1 MLGRF
6 LALLVLVVF
15 TPAAFGQGSL
25 AAKLDAVMD
34 GPDYKHA
41 HWGALFVDAKTG
53 DPVYARNPD
62 MLFSPAS
69 VTKLYSCAAAL
80 VALGPDHRFVTPVYR
95 RGEMS
100 EVSPGTLRGDL
111 ILVAQ
116 GDLTFGG
123 RTDKD
128 GKVRFKDQD
137 HTYASDSTEHGVTDT
152 DPLQAFDDLAKQVKA
167 SGVTKVQGDVLI
179 DDRLFAWAT
188 STGSGPRAV
197 GPVIVNDNVIDL
209 IFTPGKKAGDPVTVT
224 IRPETSYVRADIQV
238 ETGAAGQTRLTVQ
251 DGELKNLVIR
261 GVVPAGGKPVL
272 KIVPV
277 EKPTEFARYLLIEAL
292 KRSGVTVTASLLTSP
307 DATALPEK
315 KEYEKLTKVA
325 TFTSPP
331 LKDTLTVTLK
341 VSHNLYASTLPLLVG
356 HKRNGSTILGA
367 GLRAQG
373 AVLKEIGVD
382 TGAISFGGGAG
393 GANADKAT
401 PRATVQLLRAM
412 QKRSEW
418 VAYKSALPILGVD
431 GTLATVVGSD
441 SPARGK
447 VFAKTGTLFWDDS
460 LNGRSML
467 TSKALAGV
475 MTTKEGRE
483 LVFALFVNDVPLPS
497 GVQPTRDGKVLGKLA
512 EIVHEHAPS
521 APAKPGR

>member
-1 MLGRF
+1 
-6 LALLVLVVF
+6 
-15 TPAAFGQGSL
+15 
-25 AAKLDAVMD
+25 
-34 GPDYKHA
+34 
-41 HWGALFVDAKTG
+41 
-53 DPVYARNPD
+53 
-62 MLFSPAS
+62 

-100 EVSPGTLRGDL
+100 EVSKGTLRGDL
-111 ILVAQ
+111 ILLAQ

-137 HTYASDSTEHGVTDT
+137 HTYAGDSTEHGVTDT

-167 SGVTKVQGDVLI
+167 AGVTKVQGDVLI
-179 DDRLFAWAT
+179 DDRLFQWAT

-197 GPVIVNDNVIDL
+197 GPVVVNDNVIDL
-209 IFTPGKKAGDPVTVT
+209 IFTPGKKAGDPVAVT
-224 IRPETSYVRADIQV
+224 MRPETGYVRADIQV
-238 ETGAAGQTRLTVQ
+238 ETGPAGRTRLTTVSG
-251 DGELKNLVIR
+251 DPKNLVIR

-272 KIVPV
+272 KIIPV
-277 EKPTEFARYLLIEAL
+277 ERPTEFARTLFIESL
-292 KRSGVTVTASLLTSP
+292 KRAGVTVTASPLTPP
-307 DATALPEK
+307 DAAALPEK
-315 KEYEKLTKVA
+315 AAYEKLTKVA
-325 TFTSPP
+325 AFTSPP
-331 LKDTLTVTLK
+331 LKDVLTVTLK

-356 HKRNGSTILGA
+356 QKRSGSTTLAA

-412 QKRSEW
+412 QKRPEW
-418 VAYKSALPILGVD
+418 EAYQAALPVLGVD

-447 VFAKTGTLFWDDS
+447 VFAKTGTLFWDDA

-475 MTTKEGRE
+475 MTTKDGRE
-483 LVFALFVNDVPLPS
+483 LAFAVFVNDVPLPS
-497 GVQPTRDGKVLGKLA
+497 GVQPTREGKVLGKLA
-512 EIVHEHAPS
+512 EIVYEYGP
-521 APAKPGR
+521 

>member
-1 MLGRF
+1 MLRRF
-6 LALLVLVVF
+6 LALLILVVF
-15 TPAAFGQGSL
+15 TQAAFGQGSL

-41 HWGALFVDAKTG
+41 HWGALFIDAKTG
-53 DPVYARNPD
+53 DTVYARNPD

-69 VTKLYSCAAAL
+69 VTKLYSCAATL

-95 RGEMS
+95 RGAMS

-137 HTYASDSTEHGVTDT
+137 HTYAGDSTEHAVTDT
-152 DPLQAFDDLAKQVKA
+152 DPLLAFDDLAKQVKA
-167 SGVTKVQGDVLI
+167 AGITKVQGDVLI
-179 DDRLFAWAT
+179 DDRLFQWAT

-209 IFTPGKKAGDPVTVT
+209 IFTPGKKTGDAVKVTM
-224 IRPETSYVRADIQV
+224 RPETSYVRADIQV
-238 ETGAAGQTRLTVQ
+238 ETGPAGQRLPVL
-251 DGELKNLVIR
+251 DGDPKNLVIR
-261 GVVPAGGKPVL
+261 GVVPPGGKPVL
-272 KIVPV
+272 KIIPIAR
-277 EKPTEFARYLLIEAL
+277 PTEFARYLFIEAL
-292 KRSGVTVTASLLTSP
+292 LRAGVKVTTSP
-307 DATALPEK
+307 LLSPATSALPEK
-315 KEYEKLTKVA
+315 NEYEKLTKVA
-325 TFTSPP
+325 AFTSPA

-356 HKRNGSTILGA
+356 HKRTGSTTLAA
-367 GLRAQG
+367 GLKAQG

-412 QKRSEW
+412 QKRPEW
-418 VAYKSALPILGVD
+418 DSYKAALPILGVD

-447 VFAKTGTLFWDDS
+447 VFAKTGTLFWEDS
-460 LNGRSML
+460 LNGRSIL

-475 MTTKEGRE
+475 MTTKDGRD

-497 GVQPTRDGKVLGKLA
+497 GVQPTREGKVLGKIA
-512 EIVHEHAPS
+512 EIVHENAPS
-521 APAKPGR
+521 APAKPGG

>member
-1 MLGRF
+1 MPRCLF
-6 LALLVLVVF
+6 ALPALILLSPASFAQSTLA
-15 TPAAFGQGSL
+15 S
-25 AAKLDAVMD
+25 KLDAVMD

-53 DPVYARNPD
+53 ETVYARNPD
-62 MLFSPAS
+62 MLCSPAS

-80 VALGPDHRFVTPVYR
+80 VALGPDHKFVTPVYR
-95 RGEMS
+95 RGDMS
-100 EVSPGTLRGDL
+100 EVSKGTLRGDL

-167 SGVTKVQGDVLI
+167 AGITKVQGDVFV
-179 DDRLFAWAT
+179 DDRLFQWVS

-209 IFTPGKKAGDPVTVT
+209 VFTPGKTAGDPVKVT
-224 IRPETSYVRADIQV
+224 MRPETDYVRSDIQV
-238 ETGAAGQTRLTVQ
+238 ETGMAGQTRLTVVSG
-251 DGELKNLVIR
+251 DPKSLVIR
-261 GVVPAGGKPVL
+261 GIVPAGGKPVL

-277 EKPTEFARYLLIEAL
+277 DRPTEFARFVFIEAL
-292 KRSGVTVTASLLTSP
+292 KRAGVTVTGSALVWPDSSSLP
-307 DATALPEK
+307 DK

-356 HKRNGSTILGA
+356 HKRNGSTNLA
-367 GLRAQG
+367 SGLRAQG
-373 AVLKEIGVD
+373 AVLKDIGVD
-382 TGAISFGGGAG
+382 TSTISFGGGAG

-418 VAYKSALPILGVD
+418 EAYRTALPVLGVD
-431 GTLATVVGSD
+431 GTLATVVDKD

-447 VFAKTGTLFWDDS
+447 VFAKTGTLYWDDS
-460 LNGRSML
+460 LNGRSLL

-475 MTTKEGRE
+475 MTTKAGRE
-483 LVFALFVNDVPLPS
+483 LAFAIFVNDVPLPT
-497 GVQPTRDGKVLGKLA
+497 GVQTSREGKVLGKLA
-512 EIVHEHAPS
+512 EIVYEYC
-521 APAKPGR
+521 PGADRRP